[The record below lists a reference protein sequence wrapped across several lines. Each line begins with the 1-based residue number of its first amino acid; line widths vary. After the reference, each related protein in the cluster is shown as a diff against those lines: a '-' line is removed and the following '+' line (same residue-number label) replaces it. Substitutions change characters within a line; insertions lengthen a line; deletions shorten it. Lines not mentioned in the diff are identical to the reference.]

1 MNSITILAHM
11 QSVVGLG
18 TKAATA
24 LWQRVSSLPG
34 FGFRET
40 MTGTI
45 RLKDAGKRKI
55 VFHLRAAVPQLVSYM
70 RDGRTAVIGD
80 ISIEGLCRGAEVVGG
95 LWIWPQHRIIRY
107 ELAFHDEAGRRYCLA
122 GQKDIRLLAFRRT
135 MTTLPAELM
144 GEAGEPLGHAE
155 VHFAI
160 ADLPAF
166 VRSFHTVHG
175 DLDEAMPAPAVA
187 SI

>member
-1 MNSITILAHM
+1 MNTVTILAHL

-18 TKAATA
+18 TRVAAT
-24 LWQRVSSLPG
+24 LIDRTRRLPG
-34 FGFRET
+34 FGFHET

-45 RLKDAGKRKI
+45 RLKDASRRKVI
-55 VFHLRAAVPQLVSYM
+55 FHLRAEVPKLSAYL
-70 RDGRTAVIGD
+70 RDGRTAVVGD
-80 ISIEGLCRGAEVVGG
+80 ISIDGLVNGASVQGG
-95 LWIWPQHRIIRY
+95 LWIWPQRRIIRY
-107 ELAFHDEAGRRYCLA
+107 ELSFCDEAGHRYCLA

-144 GEAGEPLGHAE
+144 GEAGQPLGHAE

-166 VRSFHTVHG
+166 VASFHAVHG
-175 DLDEAMPAPAVA
+175 ELDEAMPAAA
-187 SI
+187 SS